1 MDDSIIFAICSR
13 FLTHGKASATAVAAW
28 ARSELGRNDITRE
41 RVYPI
46 IQEGMRRGFLVLR
59 PPRNELLAQ
68 RIADR
73 YKAKLGNVQVLNV
86 QGPGALEQVA
96 SAGAELTLSLIK
108 ELGSRKDEVHV
119 GLGSGNTLM
128 MVARQLG
135 RLLKSENDLPDL
147 VFHALT
153 SGFSVREPISAPV
166 AMFSFFNE
174 AATNVGYV
182 GLFSEAVVRTGEYE
196 GVVRLPGVRESF
208 DEKDNINIIITSHA
222 SSNNESGQLYQFMKQ
237 YSSSGF
243 DALKMEGWVGD
254 VLFRPYSESK
264 PILIDSGIRAVTLFE
279 ISELIEICKKG
290 GKYIVLISGP
300 SSRSATCSTKS
311 DALRPLLSQDLRVW
325 THLVTDAGT
334 AIEVLQD

>member
-1 MDDSIIFAICSR
+1 
-13 FLTHGKASATAVAAW
+13 
-28 ARSELGRNDITRE
+28 
-41 RVYPI
+41 
-46 IQEGMRRGFLVLR
+46 
-59 PPRNELLAQ
+59 
-68 RIADR
+68 
-73 YKAKLGNVQVLNV
+73 
-86 QGPGALEQVA
+86 
-96 SAGAELTLSLIK
+96 
-108 ELGSRKDEVHV
+108 
-119 GLGSGNTLM
+119 M

-135 RLLKSENDLPDL
+135 RLLKSENGLPDL

-182 GLFSEAVVRTGEYE
+182 GLFSEAVVRTAEYE

-208 DEKDNINIIITSHA
+208 DEKDKINIIITSHA

-254 VLFRPYSESK
+254 VLFRPYSELK

-279 ISELIEICKKG
+279 IGELIEICKKG
-290 GKYIVLISGP
+290 GRYIVLISGP
-300 SSRSATCSTKS
+300 SSRSPAFSTKS

-334 AIEVLQD
+334 AIEVLRD

>member
-13 FLTHGKASATAVAAW
+13 FLTYGKVSATAVARW
-28 ARSELGRNDITRE
+28 AQKDLGRDDITRE

-46 IQEGMRRGFLVLR
+46 LQEGMRRGFLVLR

-73 YKAKLGNVQVLNV
+73 YKARLGNVRVLDV
-86 QGPGALEQVA
+86 QGPGSLEHVAL
-96 SAGAELTLSLIK
+96 AGAELTISLIK
-108 ELGSRKDEVHV
+108 ELGSRKDAVHV

-128 MVARQLG
+128 TVSRQLG

-147 VFHALT
+147 IFHALT
-153 SGFSVREPISAPV
+153 SGFSVREPMSAPV
-166 AMFSFFNE
+166 AMFSYFNE

-182 GLFSEAVVRTGEYE
+182 GLFAEAVVRSGQYE
-196 GVVRLPGVRESF
+196 EVMKLPGVIESF
-208 DEKDNINIIITSHA
+208 ENKDQIDIIITSHA
-222 SSNNESGQLYQFMKQ
+222 SANDESCQLYRFMKQ
-237 YSSSGF
+237 FAPAGF
-243 DALKMEGWVGD
+243 DALKKAGWTGD

-279 ISELIEICKKG
+279 ISELIEICKNDR
-290 GKYIVLISGP
+290 KYVVLISGP
-300 SSRSATCSTKS
+300 SSRSVSLRTRS

-325 THLVTDAGT
+325 THLVTDART

>member
-1 MDDSIIFAICSR
+1 MDDSIIFAICAR

-28 ARSELGRNDITRE
+28 AQSELGRNDITRE

-153 SGFSVREPISAPV
+153 SGFSVREPMSAPV

-222 SSNNESGQLYQFMKQ
+222 SSNNESSQLYQFMKQ
-237 YSSSGF
+237 YSSTGF

-254 VLFRPYSESK
+254 VLFRPYSELK

-290 GKYIVLISGP
+290 GRYIVLISGP
-300 SSRSATCSTKS
+300 SSRSATFSTKS

-325 THLVTDAGT
+325 THLVIDTGT